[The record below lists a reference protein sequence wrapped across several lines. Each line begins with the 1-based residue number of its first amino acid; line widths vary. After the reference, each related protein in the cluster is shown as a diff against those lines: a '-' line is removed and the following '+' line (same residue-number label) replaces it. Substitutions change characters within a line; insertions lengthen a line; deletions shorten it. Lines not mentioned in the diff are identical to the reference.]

1 MSGNK
6 RTIVRLKDFVV
17 EGRSPEDYEATY
29 SESDLKKAVK
39 DGTKHSVLMA
49 PIFWLGRKMIQAELK
64 VKKEGDEKVQDM
76 HLALALLENPNEYY
90 DGNLLKQA
98 IITDLC
104 INGNAFVEMSGRN
117 AAGQGRPNALHYLPY
132 HSVSVEG
139 DSRRLVK
146 WYRQGMRIISSNNML
161 HFRYSIDPANQRE
174 GISPLSIVL
183 KEIFTDAE
191 AAALSATVMLNQG
204 FPGVVISAAD
214 PRTPMSEQAGQSIK
228 EKLKSVMSGRKRG
241 EPVVVSDPVNL
252 ATLKVNMEQLAVVK
266 LRNISEERVCALL
279 GVPPAI
285 VGFGAGLQTTK
296 VGATLKEMREQAFD
310 DGVQPLIRQVL
321 GTLNRGYMPAFS
333 SDERLVHAE
342 TSPLLSHIK
351 DRNREA
357 IHQDLEAGVI
367 SLEEARS
374 QLGYEGAPPKP
385 EPTAPPP
392 DPQPSDEE

>member
-1 MSGNK
+1 MSGNR
-6 RTIVRLKDFVV
+6 RTIIRLKDFVV
-17 EGRSPEDYEATY
+17 EGKTPDDYEATY

-39 DGTKHSVLMA
+39 DGTQHSVLMA

-64 VKKEGDEKVQDM
+64 VKREGEEKPSDM
-76 HLALALLENPNEYY
+76 HLALNLLDNPNEYY

-104 INGNAFVEMSGRN
+104 INGNAYVEMSGRGVG
-117 AAGQGRPNALHYLPY
+117 GQGRPNALYYLPY
-132 HSVSVEG
+132 HSVTVEG
-139 DSRRLVK
+139 NSRHLVDL
-146 WYRQGMRIISSNNML
+146 YRQSSRVIQPKNML
-161 HFRYSIDPANQRE
+161 HFRYSVDPANQRE
-174 GISPLSIVL
+174 GISPLSILL

-214 PRTPMSEQAGQSIK
+214 PRTPMSEQAGTSIK
-228 EKLKSVMSGRKRG
+228 QKFRAAMSGKKRG
-241 EPVVVSDPVNL
+241 EPVVISDPVNL
-252 ATLKVNMEQLAVVK
+252 DTLKVNLEQLAVVK

-321 GTLNRGYMPAFS
+321 GTLNRGYMSAFS
-333 SDERLVHAE
+333 DNERLIHAE
-342 TSPLLSHIK
+342 TSPLLSHIS
-351 DRNREA
+351 DRKREA

-367 SLEEARS
+367 SLEEARAK
-374 QLGYEGAPPKP
+374 LGYEGAPPAPASPPQLPAP
-385 EPTAPPP
+385 EPT
-392 DPQPSDEE
+392 EGE